1 MLQDRHYG
9 KCHLARNTVTELTQ
23 LPAALHHRKGRLQKA
38 TIAFGMPT
46 LQHLAETSQ
55 VSNWLSAKRKHLQA
69 VVQILNIITMISVL
83 EISGM
88 NSIFSTN
95 EP

>member
-1 MLQDRHYG
+1 
-9 KCHLARNTVTELTQ
+9 
-23 LPAALHHRKGRLQKA
+23 
-38 TIAFGMPT
+38 MPT

-55 VSNWLSAKRKHLQA
+55 VSNWPSAKRKHLQA